1 MTAGDAPCRAAAM
14 VDNARLAEG
23 IPPEIRRHR
32 AAPLQAGASGTRK
45 ESTPIM
51 KIHSHLLAASA
62 ATTLLL
68 AAAPATAQVSASI
81 YGAYLGSSGLENETT
96 KADADVSSGGAFML
110 VLGTDLDGAREL
122 QLQFAQQSTTLAPGG
137 GAPEFDLAIR
147 YLHVGGTAFIGG
159 PIGRGPYAVGGLGA
173 TFFSPS
179 ATGYGSETKAS
190 LNLGFGY
197 YWPLTERVALRAEAR
212 GFFTLIDSSGGFLC
226 SGGCVA
232 VIKGDLFT
240 QYGAM
245 LGITAR
251 F

>member
-1 MTAGDAPCRAAAM
+1 MEATL
-14 VDNARLAEG
+14 V
-23 IPPEIRRHR
+23 
-32 AAPLQAGASGTRK
+32 
-45 ESTPIM
+45 M
-51 KIHSHLLAASA
+51 KILTRLLAASA

-68 AAAPATAQVSASI
+68 AAAPAAAQVSVSV
-81 YGAYLGSSGLENETT
+81 YGGYLAGTGLENATT
-96 KADADVSSGGAFML
+96 QTDADVKSSGAFML

-137 GAPEFDLAIR
+137 GADAFDLTIR
-147 YLHVGGTAFIGG
+147 YLHVGGTAFVGG
-159 PIGRGPYAVGGLGA
+159 PIGRGAYAVGGIGA

-179 ATGYGSETKAS
+179 ASGYGSDTKPS
-190 LNLGFGY
+190 LNIGFGY

-212 GFFTLIDSSGGFLC
+212 GFFTLVDSSGGFLC

-245 LGITAR
+245 LGLTAR